1 MRFFAYD
8 FFKDWAPPKSLPRY
22 LFKFGIIFVEIIA
35 ILIESLLLVIAE
47 SRYSPYCSIWRV
59 ATPHIIKA
67 GSYKCMSYV
76 RNLGLPFFAE
86 TRFSLYCLIQTVI
99 NPLQQ
104 LLEGITVDSG
114 ESLLKSL
121 GDSHYLQ
128 SGIEATNH
136 LFIRKILKVS
146 N

>member
-1 MRFFAYD
+1 MPPI
-8 FFKDWAPPKSLPRY
+8 FFKTGLLPSPFLGIWK
-22 LFKFGIIFVEIIA
+22 LFKFGIKFLEIIA
-35 ILIESLLLVIAE
+35 ILIDSLLSVIAE

-59 ATPHIIKA
+59 ATPRIIKA

-76 RNLGLPFFAE
+76 QNLGLPFYAE

-104 LLEGITVDSG
+104 LLEGITIDSG
-114 ESLLKSL
+114 ESFLKTL
-121 GDSHYLQ
+121 GDSPHLQ

-136 LFIRKILKVS
+136 LFI
-146 N
+146 